1 MYYKGTESIPERRM
15 EDRAIHKMS
24 YSLQIK
30 REEEGLLKK
39 AHEWASLKHRID
51 KQRQSLLEQRLNR
64 ASFSYSV
71 EEPVKD
77 EMIGIADEK
86 KYGFYVPPK
95 VAAKEAI
102 DLDNKLPQ
110 LGEFTPYERSIRNQ
124 RLKSLKHKFTN
135 ILQLQ

>member
-51 KQRQSLLEQRLNR
+51 KQR
-64 ASFSYSV
+64 
-71 EEPVKD
+71 
-77 EMIGIADEK
+77 
-86 KYGFYVPPK
+86 
-95 VAAKEAI
+95 
-102 DLDNKLPQ
+102 
-110 LGEFTPYERSIRNQ
+110 
-124 RLKSLKHKFTN
+124 
-135 ILQLQ
+135 